1 MKKYIRI
8 ILLNMFLKLI
18 NSIFFKLNVGLPIYI
33 ISRILYVIFC
43 IYLSMYVCKCV
54 TYSFIITFT
63 KKFSYIIALS

>member
-33 ISRILYVIFC
+33 ISRILHVIFC
-43 IYLSMYVCKCV
+43 IYLSMYVCKYV
-54 TYSFIITFT
+54 TYSFIVTFT